1 MGCRDVKRVIYFYLD
16 GSVGE
21 KTYNELVKHFGL
33 CPDCEQ
39 RRKIHQRLRDF
50 VRRRIQRIPAT
61 ERLKVRLT
69 RSIRALQADI

>member
-21 KTYNELVKHFGL
+21 KTYNELVRHFGL
-33 CPDCEQ
+33 CPECEE

-50 VRRRIQRIPAT
+50 FRRRLMREPAT
-61 ERLKVRLT
+61 ERLKIRLT
-69 RSIRALQADI
+69 RSIRAMHADI